1 MKVQFPET
9 LGFFRLGHSYESFDN
24 DAKVTGAR
32 NTVLTARVMSTGQY
46 VPLAG
51 VSFLLHQ
58 RFVFGQEVARS

>member
-51 VSFLLHQ
+51 VSYHA
-58 RFVFGQEVARS
+58 V